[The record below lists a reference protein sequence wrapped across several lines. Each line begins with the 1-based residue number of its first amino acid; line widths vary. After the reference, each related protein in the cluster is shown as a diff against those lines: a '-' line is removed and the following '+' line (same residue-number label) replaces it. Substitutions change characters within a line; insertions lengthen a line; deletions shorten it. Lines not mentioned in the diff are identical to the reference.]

1 MRVSA
6 PTLAEA
12 KCCVPSAGEAHRLM
26 INVSETHPRPRGAC
40 TWVNSPASLI
50 NGRCDRAV
58 TVRASFCNEE
68 ASAGTRGQTG
78 NWNHLFPPLSTDGHK
93 LEPDHFL
100 SVAHPASRRAISLVL
115 FFFSSFFFFEVGGV
129 GKLGWAVGR
138 ERRGQLRESGGGGFQ
153 LA

>member
-1 MRVSA
+1 MSA
-6 PTLAEA
+6 PSLAEA
-12 KCCVPSAGEAHRLM
+12 KCCVPSVGEAHLLM
-26 INVSETHPRPRGAC
+26 INASEIHPRLRGVC
-40 TWVNSPASLI
+40 TWVNLPASLI

-100 SVAHPASRRAISLVL
+100 SVTHSASRRAISLVL
-115 FFFSSFFFFEVGGV
+115 FFYLLFFEEGGV
-129 GKLGWAVGR
+129 GKLGWAV
-138 ERRGQLRESGGGGFQ
+138 
-153 LA
+153 